1 MAKKNVDIEIK
12 KQYAIEAVK
21 WCKNNLGINKRK
33 KNKLKVSVRVNFKKT
48 DERDFNGS
56 YYSNENR
63 IIIYDLNCNSL
74 EDVVST
80 VIHEYTHYLQSV
92 KKYWEYFKTHYYST
106 HPYERQAR
114 RNEEKYTELCLKSIK
129 KSI

>member
-48 DERDFNGS
+48 DDRDFNGS

>member
-12 KQYAIEAVK
+12 KQYAIEAMK
-21 WCKNNLGINKRK
+21 WCKNNLGVNKRK

-114 RNEEKYTELCLKSIK
+114 RNEEKYTEVCLKSIK

>member
-1 MAKKNVDIEIK
+1 MAKKNIDIEIK
-12 KQYAIEAVK
+12 KQYAIEAIK
-21 WCKNNLGINKRK
+21 WCRNNLGINKRK

-56 YYSNENR
+56 YYSQENR
-63 IIIYDLNCNSL
+63 IIIYDLNCHSL

-129 KSI
+129 KLI

>member
-21 WCKNNLGINKRK
+21 WCRNNLGINKRK
-33 KNKLKVSVRVNFKKT
+33 KNKLKISVRVNFKKT

-92 KKYWEYFKTHYYST
+92 KKYWEYFKTRYYST

>member
-1 MAKKNVDIEIK
+1 MAKKNIDIEIK

-21 WCKNNLGINKRK
+21 WCRDNLGINKRR

-56 YYSNENR
+56 YYSQENR
-63 IIIYDLNCNSL
+63 IIIYDLNCHTL

-129 KSI
+129 KLI

>member
-1 MAKKNVDIEIK
+1 MGKKNVDIEIK
-12 KQYAIEAVK
+12 KQYAIEALK
-21 WCKNNLGINKRK
+21 WCRNNLGINKRK

>member
-33 KNKLKVSVRVNFKKT
+33 KNKLKISVRVNFKKT
-48 DERDFNGS
+48 DEKNFNGS

-63 IIIYDLNCNSL
+63 IVIYDLNCVSL

>member
-12 KQYAIEAVK
+12 KQYAIEAMK
-21 WCKNNLGINKRK
+21 WCRNNLGVNKRK

-114 RNEEKYTELCLKSIK
+114 RNEEKYTEVCLKSIK

>member
-21 WCKNNLGINKRK
+21 WCRNNLGINKRK
-33 KNKLKVSVRVNFKKT
+33 KNKLKISVRVNFKKT

>member
-21 WCKNNLGINKRK
+21 WCKNNLGVNKRK
-33 KNKLKVSVRVNFKKT
+33 KNKLKISVRVNFKKT

-56 YYSNENR
+56 YYSDENR
-63 IIIYDLNCNSL
+63 IVIYDLNCNSL

>member
-1 MAKKNVDIEIK
+1 MAKKNIDIEIK

-21 WCKNNLGINKRK
+21 WCRDNLGINKRK

-56 YYSNENR
+56 YYSQENR
-63 IIIYDLNCNSL
+63 IIIYDLNCHTL

-129 KSI
+129 KLI

>member
-1 MAKKNVDIEIK
+1 MNRKNVNIEIK

-21 WCKNNLGINKRK
+21 WCKDNLGINKRK
-33 KNKLKVSVRVNFKKT
+33 KNKLKISVRVNFKKT
-48 DERDFNGS
+48 DEKNFNGS

-63 IIIYDLNCNSL
+63 IVIYDLNCVSL

-80 VIHEYTHYLQSV
+80 VIHEYTHYLQSM

>member
-1 MAKKNVDIEIK
+1 MAKKNIDIEIK

-21 WCKNNLGINKRK
+21 WCRNNLGINKRK

-56 YYSNENR
+56 YYSHENR
-63 IIIYDLNCNSL
+63 IIIYDLNCHSL

-129 KSI
+129 KLI

>member
-1 MAKKNVDIEIK
+1 MAKKNVDIGIK

-21 WCKNNLGINKRK
+21 WCRNNLGINKRK
-33 KNKLKVSVRVNFKKT
+33 KNKLKLSVRVNFKKT
-48 DERDFNGS
+48 DEKNFNGS

-63 IIIYDLNCNSL
+63 IIIYDLNCDTL

-114 RNEEKYTELCLKSIK
+114 RNEQKYTELCIKSIK
-129 KSI
+129 KLI